1 MKTIEQLVGEVKKNL
16 GASEAPKKHEVSA
29 EKIPTGLCPEITLSI
44 AKELACA
51 VETAAKNMGV
61 NVVTAV
67 SDKGANLILLHA
79 MDDSFI
85 ASIKAAQDKA
95 YTAVALKMPTHEALA
110 QSRGGTLDGLT
121 NGNGIMLLGGGYP
134 LRINGKIYGGIGV
147 SGGTK
152 DEDTVLAAV
161 AAKYFETRFKGG
173 VKG

>member
-16 GASEAPKKHEVSA
+16 GASDAPNKQETTA
-29 EKIPTGLCPEITLSI
+29 ETTPIGSPKMTLST
-44 AKELACA
+44 AKEIACA
-51 VETAAKNMGV
+51 VETAARIMGV

-67 SDKGANLILLHA
+67 RDEGANLVLLHA

-85 ASIKAAQDKA
+85 ASIQVAQDKS
-95 YTAVALKMPTHEALA
+95 YTAVALKMPTHEALK
-110 QSRGGTLDGLT
+110 QSRGGALDGLT

-134 LRINGKIYGGIGV
+134 LMANGKIYGGIGV

-161 AAKYFETRFKGG
+161 AAKYFEIRFKGG